1 MVSNG
6 RRPARPSSR
15 ARRHALLREIVAH
28 EPVPS
33 QTELVT
39 RLEAGGVEATQAT
52 VSRDLDELGIFKQRG
67 ADGRVTYALPEP
79 AGLAQLLR
87 QFVISIA
94 ASGNLAVVRTPPGA
108 AATVASA
115 IDHADVPGVLA
126 TVQGDDTL
134 LVVATEGTSGK
145 VIAERLTGIANP
157 SSHAPTPA
165 QPAPAYPKED
175 S

>member
-1 MVSNG
+1 MARDGHTAS
-6 RRPARPSSR
+6 RPESR
-15 ARRHALLREIVAH
+15 ARRHALLREIVAR
-28 EPVPS
+28 EPVSS
-33 QTELVT
+33 QSELVV
-39 RLEAGGVEATQAT
+39 RLEAAGVEATQAT

-67 ADGRVTYALPEP
+67 ADGRITYALPEP

-87 QFVISIA
+87 QFVISTD

-134 LVVATEGTSGK
+134 LVVAVEGTSGST
-145 VIAERLTGIANP
+145 IAERLRAIAIPDNRSP
-157 SSHAPTPA
+157 L
-165 QPAPAYPKED
+165 KED
-175 S
+175 P